1 MKPQD
6 RFALI
11 MDRQSG
17 FEWGGEYLPSTLA
30 VPREAPKG
38 SRISRLHSRKLRRTI
53 HLLSRPEKI
62 FTQLA
67 LYHPDLFE
75 LHEQKM
81 LWPVNAGH
89 PLRGHP
95 LTKGTF
101 LPPLRGTVDIA
112 MDIGFKHHAIVV
124 EDACGDRRKIP
135 YPYQGDLLLYL
146 RNSRGEPFA
155 VNWTVK
161 DQVTAFR
168 ERRSTSPKTPV
179 QQRRD
184 REYAELRGELERR
197 YYASAGI
204 RTVEVS
210 CDLVPPT
217 IQANLNLLFGM
228 HDLDFSLEAALLED
242 FSGAV
247 TDAVHAGK
255 PVAYVVFEHSAR
267 WGYRDQFFAKIYQDI
282 WDRKLLVDFNEP
294 IHVDQPFVTGGCD
307 LLREFSAFFEDAAPS

>member
-1 MKPQD
+1 MKPQE

-11 MDRQSG
+11 LNRQSR
-17 FEWGGEYLPSTLA
+17 FDWGGEYVPSTLA

-38 SRISRLHSRKLRRTI
+38 SRISRLHSRKLRRTV
-53 HLLSRPEKI
+53 HLLSGPEKV
-62 FTQLA
+62 FAQLA

-101 LPPLRGTVDIA
+101 PPPLRGTVDIA
-112 MDIGFKHHAIVV
+112 REIGFKHHEIVV
-124 EDACGDRRKIP
+124 EDASGNRRKIP

-146 RNSRGEPFA
+146 LNSRGEPYA

-161 DQVTAFR
+161 DRAVAFR
-168 ERRSTSPKTPV
+168 ERRSSSPKTPV
-179 QQRRD
+179 QQRKD
-184 REYAELRGELERR
+184 REHAELRGELERR

-210 CDLVPPT
+210 RDLVSPT
-217 IQANLNLLFGM
+217 IQANLDLLFGM

-247 TDAVHAGK
+247 SDAVQIGK
-255 PVAYVVFEHSAR
+255 PVAYVAIEHSAR
-267 WGYRDQFFAKIYQDI
+267 WGFRDQFIAKIYQDI
-282 WDRKLLVDFNEP
+282 WDRKLLVDFSESILIDRP
-294 IHVDQPFVTGGCD
+294 LVTGGCD
-307 LLREFSAFFEDAAPS
+307 LLQEFGSFFQEVAS